1 MRIGAV
7 AEVRWGGQRE
17 DVEERHDG
25 VHQPQEDLLWEG
37 APGEVW
43 RTRWGELT
51 HMGRQNPV

>member
-25 VHQPQEDLLWEG
+25 VHQPQEDLLGEG
-37 APGEVW
+37 ARGGLMTDEV
-43 RTRWGELT
+43 GELRQ
-51 HMGRQNPV
+51 MGP